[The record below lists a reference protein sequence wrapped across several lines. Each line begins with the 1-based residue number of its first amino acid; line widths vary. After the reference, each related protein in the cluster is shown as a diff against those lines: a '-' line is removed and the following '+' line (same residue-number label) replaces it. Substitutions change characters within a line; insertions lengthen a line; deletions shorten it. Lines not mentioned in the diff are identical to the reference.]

1 VKLQRAR
8 LADKRRWGALGPGYS
23 GQMGKTFTHRIR
35 VRYAE
40 CDAQGVVFN
49 AHYYAY
55 FDHLMTELWRGTIG
69 PYQEMVENGTDMS
82 VVASGARFIA
92 PARFDDE
99 IDLNAQVTRLGNTSM
114 STAITITR
122 ASDGAELVTGE
133 IHHVFVD
140 PATYTK
146 RSIPEDVRAGLEPYL
161 VEVEVEAPA

>member
-1 VKLQRAR
+1 LQRYAQ
-8 LADKRRWGALGPGYS
+8 PM
-23 GQMGKTFTHRIR
+23 GQTFTHRIR

-49 AHYYAY
+49 ANYYAY
-55 FDHLMTELWRGTIG
+55 FDILLTELWRAIIG
-69 PYQEMVENGTDMS
+69 SYDAMLQDGADMS

-99 IDLNAQVTRLGNTSM
+99 IDLNARITRLGNTAM
-114 STAITITR
+114 STEVTITR
-122 ASDGAELVTGE
+122 ASDQATLVEGE

-146 RSIPEDVRAGLEPYL
+146 RPIPEDVRAGLTPYL
-161 VEVEVEAPA
+161 ADAESDPVEAPA

>member
-1 VKLQRAR
+1 M
-8 LADKRRWGALGPGYS
+8 
-23 GQMGKTFTHRIR
+23 GQTFTHRIR

-40 CDAQGVVFN
+40 CDAQGVVCN
-49 AHYYAY
+49 ANYYAF
-55 FDHLMTELWRGTIG
+55 FDILMTELWREILGS
-69 PYQEMVENGTDMS
+69 YDAMVQDGTDMS

-99 IDLNAQVTRLGNTSM
+99 IDLNAQVARLGNTAM

-122 ASDGAELVTGE
+122 ASDGAKLVEGE

-146 RSIPEDVRAGLEPYL
+146 KPIPDDVRAALEPYL
-161 VEVEVEAPA
+161 AVEVEAPA

>member
-1 VKLQRAR
+1 M
-8 LADKRRWGALGPGYS
+8 
-23 GQMGKTFTHRIR
+23 GQTFTHRIR

-55 FDHLMTELWRGTIG
+55 FDLLMTELWRENVG
-69 PYQEMVENGTDMS
+69 PYEAMVEAGADMS

-99 IDLNAQVTRLGNTSM
+99 IDLNARLTRLGATSM
-114 STAITITR
+114 STAISITR
-122 ASDGAELVTGE
+122 ASDGAQLVEGE

-146 RSIPEDVRAGLEPYL
+146 RPIPEDVREGLEPYL
-161 VEVEVEAPA
+161 VEPEADPVEAPA

>member
-1 VKLQRAR
+1 MAE
-8 LADKRRWGALGPGYS
+8 
-23 GQMGKTFTHRIR
+23 TFTHRIR

-55 FDHLMTELWRGTIG
+55 FDILMTELWREILGSYNAMLEDG
-69 PYQEMVENGTDMS
+69 ADMS

-99 IDLNAQVTRLGNTSM
+99 IDLNAQVTRLGNTAM

-122 ASDGAELVTGE
+122 ASDGAQLVEGE

-140 PATYTK
+140 PKTYTK
-146 RSIPEDVRAGLEPYL
+146 IPIPDAVRAGLERYRAEPDPL
-161 VEVEVEAPA
+161 EAPA

>member
-1 VKLQRAR
+1 MPEV
-8 LADKRRWGALGPGYS
+8 
-23 GQMGKTFTHRIR
+23 FTHRIR

-55 FDHLMTELWRGTIG
+55 FDIAMTELWRAMLGSYDAMLDG
-69 PYQEMVENGTDMS
+69 GADMS
-82 VVASGARFIA
+82 VVASGARFVA

-99 IDLNAQVTRLGNTSM
+99 IDLNARVTRLGNTAM

-122 ASDGAELVTGE
+122 ADGELLVEGE

-140 PATYTK
+140 PDTYAK
-146 RSIPEDVRAGLEPYL
+146 RPIPDDVRSGLEPYL
-161 VEVEVEAPA
+161 DPLEAPA

>member
-1 VKLQRAR
+1 M
-8 LADKRRWGALGPGYS
+8 
-23 GQMGKTFTHRIR
+23 GQTFTHRIR

-55 FDHLMTELWRGTIG
+55 FDLLMTELWRGVIG
-69 PYQEMVENGTDMS
+69 PYGAMVENGTDMS
-82 VVASGARFIA
+82 VVASGARFIE

-99 IDLNAQVTRLGNTSM
+99 IDLNARITRLGNTAM

-122 ASDGAELVTGE
+122 ASGGATLVEGE

-146 RSIPEDVRAGLEPYL
+146 RPIPDDVRAGLTPYL
-161 VEVEVEAPA
+161 AETDAVEAPA

>member
-1 VKLQRAR
+1 M
-8 LADKRRWGALGPGYS
+8 
-23 GQMGKTFTHRIR
+23 GQTFTHRIR

-55 FDHLMTELWRGTIG
+55 FDILMTELWREILGSYEAMLQDG
-69 PYQEMVENGTDMS
+69 ADMS
-82 VVASGARFIA
+82 VVASNARFIA

-99 IDLNAQVTRLGNTSM
+99 IDLNARITRLGNTAM

-122 ASDGAELVTGE
+122 ASDGAELVDGE

-146 RSIPEDVRAGLEPYL
+146 RSIPDDVRAGLEPYL
-161 VEVEVEAPA
+161 AEPDPVEAPA

>member
-1 VKLQRAR
+1 M
-8 LADKRRWGALGPGYS
+8 
-23 GQMGKTFTHRIR
+23 GQTFTHRIR

-55 FDHLMTELWRGTIG
+55 FDILMTELWREILGS
-69 PYQEMVENGTDMS
+69 YDAMLENGADMS

-99 IDLNAQVTRLGNTSM
+99 INLNAQVTRLGNTAM
-114 STAITITR
+114 STAIRITR
-122 ASDGAELVTGE
+122 ASDGAELVDGE

-146 RSIPEDVRAGLEPYL
+146 RPIPDDVRVGLEPY
-161 VEVEVEAPA
+161 VADPVEAPA

>member
-1 VKLQRAR
+1 
-8 LADKRRWGALGPGYS
+8 
-23 GQMGKTFTHRIR
+23 MGRTFTHRIR

-49 AHYYAY
+49 ANYYAF
-55 FDHLMTELWRGTIG
+55 FDILLTELWREILGS
-69 PYQEMVENGTDMS
+69 YDAMVENGTDMS
-82 VVASGARFIA
+82 VVASGARFIS

-99 IDLNAQVTRLGNTSM
+99 IDLNARITRLGNTAM

-122 ASDGAELVTGE
+122 ASDDEKLVEGE

-146 RSIPEDVRAGLEPYL
+146 TRIPDDVRAGLEPYL
-161 VEVEVEAPA
+161 VEADADAVEAPA

>member
-1 VKLQRAR
+1 MSGDQVLGDVLQRYAQ
-8 LADKRRWGALGPGYS
+8 PM
-23 GQMGKTFTHRIR
+23 GQTFTHRIR

-55 FDHLMTELWRGTIG
+55 FDILMTELWREILGSYG
-69 PYQEMVENGTDMS
+69 AMLEDGADMS

-99 IDLNAQVTRLGNTSM
+99 IDVNAQVTRLGNTAM

-122 ASDGAELVTGE
+122 ASDGAQLVDGE

-146 RSIPEDVRAGLEPYL
+146 RPIPDDVRAGLEPYL
-161 VEVEVEAPA
+161 ADAVETPA

>member
-1 VKLQRAR
+1 M
-8 LADKRRWGALGPGYS
+8 
-23 GQMGKTFTHRIR
+23 GQTFTHRIR

-55 FDHLMTELWRGTIG
+55 FDILMTELWREILGS
-69 PYQEMVENGTDMS
+69 YDAMVRDGTDMS

-99 IDLNAQVTRLGNTSM
+99 IDLNAQITRLGNTAM
-114 STAITITR
+114 STAIRITR
-122 ASDGAELVTGE
+122 ASDGAELVDGE

-146 RSIPEDVRAGLEPYL
+146 RPIPDDVRVGLEPY
-161 VEVEVEAPA
+161 VADPVEAPA

>member
-1 VKLQRAR
+1 
-8 LADKRRWGALGPGYS
+8 
-23 GQMGKTFTHRIR
+23 MGNTFTHRIR

-55 FDHLMTELWRGTIG
+55 FDILMTELWREILGSYDAMLQDG
-69 PYQEMVENGTDMS
+69 ADMS

-99 IDLNAQVTRLGNTSM
+99 IDLNARITRLGNTAM

-122 ASDGAELVTGE
+122 ASDGAQLVEGE

-140 PATYTK
+140 PATYRK
-146 RSIPEDVRAGLEPYL
+146 RPIPDDVRAGLEPYL
-161 VEVEVEAPA
+161 AEPEAEPVEAPA

>member
-1 VKLQRAR
+1 M
-8 LADKRRWGALGPGYS
+8 
-23 GQMGKTFTHRIR
+23 GQTFTHRIR

-55 FDHLMTELWRGTIG
+55 FDILMTELWREILGSYNAMLDDG
-69 PYQEMVENGTDMS
+69 ADMS

-92 PARFDDE
+92 PARFDDQ
-99 IDLNAQVTRLGNTSM
+99 IDLNARITRLGTTAM
-114 STAITITR
+114 STAISITR
-122 ASDGAELVTGE
+122 ASDGAELVQGE

-146 RSIPEDVRAGLEPYL
+146 RPIPDDVRAGLEPYL
-161 VEVEVEAPA
+161 AEPDPDPVETPA

>member
-1 VKLQRAR
+1 
-8 LADKRRWGALGPGYS
+8 
-23 GQMGKTFTHRIR
+23 MGNTFTHRIR

-55 FDHLMTELWRGTIG
+55 FDLLMTELWRENIG
-69 PYQEMVENGTDMS
+69 PYDEMVAQGADMS

-99 IDLNAQVTRLGNTSM
+99 IDLGAKVLRLGNTAM

-122 ASDGAELVTGE
+122 ARDGAELVDGE

-146 RSIPEDVRAGLEPYL
+146 RSIPDDVRAGLEPYL
-161 VEVEVEAPA
+161 VDAKPDEVEAPA

>member
-1 VKLQRAR
+1 MSFE
-8 LADKRRWGALGPGYS
+8 PY
-23 GQMGKTFTHRIR
+23 THRLR

-55 FDHLMTELWRGTIG
+55 FDILMTELWREILGSYNAMLEDG
-69 PYQEMVENGTDMS
+69 ADMS

-99 IDLNAQVTRLGNTSM
+99 IDLNARITRLGNTAM
-114 STAITITR
+114 STAISITR
-122 ASDGAELVTGE
+122 AGDDAPLVEGE

-146 RSIPEDVRAGLEPYL
+146 VPIPADVRAGLEPYL
-161 VEVEVEAPA
+161 VDSVETPA

>member
-1 VKLQRAR
+1 M
-8 LADKRRWGALGPGYS
+8 
-23 GQMGKTFTHRIR
+23 GQTFTHRIR

-55 FDHLMTELWRGTIG
+55 FDILMTELWRENIG
-69 PYQEMVENGTDMS
+69 PYEDMVANGADMS

-92 PARFDDE
+92 PARFDDL
-99 IDLNAQVTRLGNTSM
+99 IDLNAQVSRLGNTSM
-114 STAITITR
+114 STAIRITR
-122 ASDGAELVTGE
+122 SSDDALLVDGE

-146 RSIPEDVRAGLEPYL
+146 RAIPEDVRAGLEPFV
-161 VEVEVEAPA
+161 VETLEAPA

>member
-1 VKLQRAR
+1 MAQ
-8 LADKRRWGALGPGYS
+8 
-23 GQMGKTFTHRIR
+23 TFTHRIR

-55 FDHLMTELWRGTIG
+55 FDILMTELWRDILGSYDT
-69 PYQEMVENGTDMS
+69 MVENGTDMS

-99 IDLNAQVTRLGNTSM
+99 VDLNAQVTRLGNTAM
-114 STAITITR
+114 STTITITR
-122 ASDGAELVTGE
+122 ASDGAKLVEGE

-146 RSIPEDVRAGLEPYL
+146 RAIPDDVRAGLEPYL
-161 VEVEVEAPA
+161 VEEVEAPA

>member
-1 VKLQRAR
+1 M
-8 LADKRRWGALGPGYS
+8 
-23 GQMGKTFTHRIR
+23 GQTFTHRIR

-55 FDHLMTELWRGTIG
+55 FDLLMTELWREAIG
-69 PYQEMVENGTDMS
+69 PYGVMVENGTDMS
-82 VVASGARFIA
+82 VVASGARFIQ

-99 IDLNAQVTRLGNTSM
+99 IDLNARITRLGNTAM

-122 ASDGAELVTGE
+122 ASDGATLVEGE

-146 RSIPEDVRAGLEPYL
+146 RPIPDDVRAGLAPYL
-161 VEVEVEAPA
+161 AEVDPVEAPA

>member
-1 VKLQRAR
+1 M
-8 LADKRRWGALGPGYS
+8 
-23 GQMGKTFTHRIR
+23 GQTFTHRIR
-35 VRYAE
+35 VRYSE

-55 FDHLMTELWRGTIG
+55 FDLLMTELWRENIG
-69 PYQEMVENGTDMS
+69 PYEEMVAGGADMS

-99 IDLNAQVTRLGNTSM
+99 IDLNGRVTRLGTTSM
-114 STAITITR
+114 STAISITR
-122 ASDGAELVTGE
+122 ASDGADLVDGE

-146 RSIPEDVRAGLEPYL
+146 RPIPDDVRAGLEPYL
-161 VEVEVEAPA
+161 VEGDAVEAPA

>member
-1 VKLQRAR
+1 MAE
-8 LADKRRWGALGPGYS
+8 
-23 GQMGKTFTHRIR
+23 TFTHRIR

-55 FDHLMTELWRGTIG
+55 FDILMTELWREILGSYDAMLEDG
-69 PYQEMVENGTDMS
+69 ADMS

-99 IDLNAQVTRLGNTSM
+99 IDLNAQVTRLGNTAM
-114 STAITITR
+114 STAISITR
-122 ASDGAELVTGE
+122 AADGAQLVNGE

-146 RSIPEDVRAGLEPYL
+146 IPIPDDVRAGLEPYL
-161 VEVEVEAPA
+161 VEADALETPA

>member
-1 VKLQRAR
+1 M
-8 LADKRRWGALGPGYS
+8 
-23 GQMGKTFTHRIR
+23 GQTFTHRIR

-55 FDHLMTELWRGTIG
+55 FDILMTELWREILGSYDAMLNDG
-69 PYQEMVENGTDMS
+69 ADMA
-82 VVASGARFIA
+82 VVASGARFVT

-99 IDLNAQVTRLGNTSM
+99 IDLNARITRLGNTAM

-122 ASDGAELVTGE
+122 ASDGAQLVEGE

-146 RSIPEDVRAGLEPYL
+146 RPIPDEVRAGLEPYL
-161 VEVEVEAPA
+161 AEPEAEPLEAPA